1 MSSCIISLQSGNMI
15 SCHSKRNFS
24 WGNPWRFP
32 GINTVKGIS
41 NSMPCPGRAIHLVFD
56 FIVLNVDKNVPRMRM
71 RMRTGRA
78 RAAVGVVIVQGKNV
92 PSFLWTIHFEGIN
105 YAFSF
110 HCAWVVGCQLSPRPA
125 PLPLPRLRPR
135 PRYRPHPHHRPSGR
149 DPPSQMSLPLC
160 SHKSLTRLLCTKTF
174 RALQPSAQENNLQGL
189 SDRLADRQTGR
200 VGSRPSF
207 STSLFIFFG
216 ALFCN

>member
-1 MSSCIISLQSGNMI
+1 MSSCIISLQSENMI
-15 SCHSKRNFS
+15 SCHSKRNFI

-41 NSMPCPGRAIHLVFD
+41 NSMPCRGRAIHLVFD

-78 RAAVGVVIVQGKNV
+78 RAAVGVVIVRGKNV

-110 HCAWVVGCQLSPRPA
+110 HCAWVVGCQLSPRP
-125 PLPLPRLRPR
+125 
-135 PRYRPHPHHRPSGR
+135 G
-149 DPPSQMSLPLC
+149 PPVSYPVLVLI
-160 SHKSLTRLLCTKTF
+160 RIIV
-174 RALQPSAQENNLQGL
+174 LQPETLPP
-189 SDRLADRQTGR
+189 RC
-200 VGSRPSF
+200 PSPCAV
-207 STSLFIFFG
+207 TK
-216 ALFCN
+216 A